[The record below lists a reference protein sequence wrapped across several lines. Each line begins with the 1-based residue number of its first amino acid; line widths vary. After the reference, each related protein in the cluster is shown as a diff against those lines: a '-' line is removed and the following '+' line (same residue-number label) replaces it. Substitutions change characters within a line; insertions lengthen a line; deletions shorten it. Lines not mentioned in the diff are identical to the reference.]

1 MTDRPKLTPEQIAE
15 VFDSAGGG
23 KMTPEQEARFLVIL
37 KTEFLML
44 AGAAL
49 AACESGD
56 TKGLFDVVK
65 MLNGP
70 KGIPFFRQAV
80 EALEKR
86 RQAEAAKAD
95 ELAKH
100 KPAPKKATGPSP
112 WGCGA

>member
-1 MTDRPKLTPEQIAE
+1 
-15 VFDSAGGG
+15 
-23 KMTPEQEARFLVIL
+23 
-37 KTEFLML
+37 
-44 AGAAL
+44 
-49 AACESGD
+49 
-56 TKGLFDVVK
+56 VK

-100 KPAPKKATGPSP
+100 KPAPKKAAGPSP
-112 WGCGA
+112 WGYGA

>member
-15 VFDSAGGG
+15 VFDSAGSG
-23 KMTPEQEARFLVIL
+23 KMTPEQEARFLVLL
-37 KTEFLML
+37 KAEFLLL

-49 AACESGD
+49 GACESGD
-56 TKGLFDVVK
+56 TSGLFEVVK

-70 KGIPFFRQAV
+70 KGIPFFKHGV
-80 EALEKR
+80 DIIEKR

-100 KPAPKKATGPSP
+100 KPAPKKAAGPSP
-112 WGCGA
+112 WGYGA